1 MTMSNRERIRTGLD
15 ELKVGLLP
23 FIEREFTAKLGV
35 NWTQDLAARTSSLRR
50 HGDSIHWDVQAVL
63 RSMTTTWQEV
73 FRFVLGPVERSYV
86 GELIE
91 VRNNWAHE
99 QPFTSEDVYRA
110 LDTMQRLLQAVTAG
124 TQADAIAQLKTDL
137 QRQVFDEQA
146 RNKVRYQLTLEGMP
160 QTGPKPWRE
169 VMLPHRDVA
178 SGTYMQAEFAAD
190 LAQVHKGEGSDEYR
204 DPREFYRRTYI
215 TSGLQDL
222 LVGALQR
229 LTGQG
234 SDPVVELQTNFGGG
248 KTHSMLALYH
258 LFSGVQTTSLDGI
271 EPVLHAAGVNVAP
284 SAQRAVL
291 VGTALSPGDV
301 THKPDGTAVHTL
313 WGQLALQLG
322 KAEGYAMVADDDRQG
337 DEPGFGQAGGPVAAL

>member
-1 MTMSNRERIRTGLD
+1 MTMSNRDRVRKGLDDLKTGLI
-15 ELKVGLLP
+15 P
-23 FIEREFTAKLGV
+23 FIEREFKTRLGK
-35 NWTQDLAARTSSLRR
+35 NWVQELTTRSLSLHRD
-50 HGDSIHWDVQAVL
+50 GNGIHWDTQAVL
-63 RSMTTTWQEV
+63 RSMTATWQEV
-73 FRFVLGPVERSYV
+73 FRVVLGPAERSYV

-91 VRNNWAHE
+91 VRNTWAHE
-99 QPFTSEDVYRA
+99 RPLTSDDVYRA
-110 LDTMQRLLQAVTAG
+110 LDTMQRLLQAVSAG
-124 TQADAIAQLKTDL
+124 AQADAIAQLKADL

-146 RNKVRYQLTLEGMP
+146 RNKVRHQLTLEGMP
-160 QTGPKPWRE
+160 QTGLKPWRE

-229 LTGQG
+229 LTAQG

-258 LFSGVQTTSLDGI
+258 LFTACRLPASTASSRSCTRLVSMWH
-271 EPVLHAAGVNVAP
+271 PAP
-284 SAQRAVL
+284 SGL
-291 VGTALSPGDV
+291 YS
-301 THKPDGTAVHTL
+301 
-313 WGQLALQLG
+313 
-322 KAEGYAMVADDDRQG
+322 
-337 DEPGFGQAGGPVAAL
+337 